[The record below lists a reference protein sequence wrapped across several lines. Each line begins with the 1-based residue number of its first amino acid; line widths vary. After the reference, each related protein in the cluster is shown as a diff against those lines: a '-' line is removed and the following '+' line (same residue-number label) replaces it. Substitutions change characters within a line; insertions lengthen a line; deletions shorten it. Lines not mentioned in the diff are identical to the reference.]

1 MIQQTKFDLRDL
13 AIIIAQTHELTLES
27 VVCADE
33 VSEND
38 EEFLTAVT
46 ASADLKDVLDDAY
59 AR

>member
-1 MIQQTKFDLRDL
+1 MTKLDFRELGML
-13 AIIIAQTHELTLES
+13 IAQTHELTLES

-46 ASADLKDVLDDAY
+46 ASADLKDMLDDAY

>member
-1 MIQQTKFDLRDL
+1 MTKLDFRELGML
-13 AIIIAQTHELTLES
+13 IAQTHELTLES

-38 EEFLTAVT
+38 EDFLTAVT